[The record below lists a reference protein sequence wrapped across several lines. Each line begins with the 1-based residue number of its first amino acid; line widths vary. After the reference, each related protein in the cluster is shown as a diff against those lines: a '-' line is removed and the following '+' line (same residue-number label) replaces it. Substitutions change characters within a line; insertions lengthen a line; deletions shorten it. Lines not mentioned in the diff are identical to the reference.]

1 MWRGSESSGRGRRSR
16 HHKWHVP
23 GHIFV
28 QVYGDKRCH
37 LPLSAD
43 DWPRYKSHENSP
55 IRFDTRCDASR
66 VKILHGFCGR
76 RSNKKSVKCGYFL
89 FKRKNR
95 VSTVSKRRRRG
106 GKSEKRNSPT
116 YRENIKQEISRAKIC
131 MQVKSRKQDVNAAA
145 DGCDCVL
152 RCVLC
157 CVCVCVKVCA

>member
-1 MWRGSESSGRGRRSR
+1 MWRGSESRGRGRRSR

-95 VSTVSKRRRRG
+95 VSTVSKRRERRG
-106 GKSEKRNSPT
+106 EIRKEKQPNL
-116 YRENIKQEISRAKIC
+116 
-131 MQVKSRKQDVNAAA
+131 SRKYKAGNQPCKNLHASQEQKARCKC
-145 DGCDCVL
+145 GCRWV
-152 RCVLC
+152 
-157 CVCVCVKVCA
+157 